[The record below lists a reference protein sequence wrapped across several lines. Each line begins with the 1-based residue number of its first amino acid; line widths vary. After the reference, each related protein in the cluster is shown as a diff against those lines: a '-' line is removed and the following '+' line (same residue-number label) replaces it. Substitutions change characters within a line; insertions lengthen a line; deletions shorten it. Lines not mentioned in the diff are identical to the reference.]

1 MGNGKKIGRRFFAT
15 YLCIALP
22 FLTLSIL
29 LSTLSMEQLR
39 KNDEA
44 QLEMQV
50 SRISAGL
57 DDCYRQYR
65 ENSVYL
71 SSVPELAPS
80 AMLSNA
86 ISAHRGIRI
95 LETVYAFDQTISDLL
110 LYYDDAHVYGSSGM
124 ARAKVYLNA
133 DLKLPRETGDRAD
146 ELLKTE
152 TSVVTLLKK
161 SANNGFMLLHFP
173 IHPFGQNSQITVN
186 YLIDF
191 NAFAPFL
198 QGLAGNSKALLLR
211 LTFLDETQ
219 VHFGSVNGTLRP
231 VTEETF
237 GDSIASGGWI
247 AAAGQTEQMGAK
259 VELWVNEHQLY
270 ANVSRVQ
277 YLNYLLL
284 AIGMLLSGLLCGVLT
299 NRRMIQLKNL
309 ENAVRGQKAPAP
321 HMGEFS
327 NIHALIQQTMNEN
340 ISTLSNFRTLLRN
353 QTAQMLFHG
362 LLKGQEEYEPLL
374 RQCGIEL
381 AEDYVFVTAV
391 WAEQFDL
398 SGFLEDYLCCAS
410 QTEDG
415 LVWVY
420 LDELPNQDDSRQ
432 LRRAKAE
439 KLFQTLKAAGA
450 EKVKMVLSVPTR
462 NWNTIDFAYL
472 HTLQEMGKLQKEKS
486 SETFVFADA
495 STALQAHTLSS
506 RELNTLSEA
515 LAEFNAQRAGRI
527 LEKMLRQTEEA
538 PSSETRQYL
547 RCCAMQPL
555 LRALSQSENP
565 SDSELLQS
573 LEEIDTANQEKFHA
587 ALLQLTERYC
597 TQNASEGDREE
608 MLRFL
613 EENYQ
618 REDLSLDEMAAHFGV
633 SREHMSRLF
642 RARTGMRYMDCIT
655 QIRMEKAW
663 QLITTTEMP
672 IAEIFRQVGYIDRSN
687 STKKFKKY
695 FGVTP
700 AEARRQEEPED

>member
-191 NAFAPFL
+191 NAFAAFL

-231 VTEETF
+231 VT
-237 GDSIASGGWI
+237 
-247 AAAGQTEQMGAK
+247 
-259 VELWVNEHQLY
+259 
-270 ANVSRVQ
+270 
-277 YLNYLLL
+277 LL
-284 AIGMLLSGLLCGVLT
+284 
-299 NRRMIQLKNL
+299 
-309 ENAVRGQKAPAP
+309 
-321 HMGEFS
+321 
-327 NIHALIQQTMNEN
+327 
-340 ISTLSNFRTLLRN
+340 
-353 QTAQMLFHG
+353 
-362 LLKGQEEYEPLL
+362 
-374 RQCGIEL
+374 
-381 AEDYVFVTAV
+381 
-391 WAEQFDL
+391 
-398 SGFLEDYLCCAS
+398 
-410 QTEDG
+410 
-415 LVWVY
+415 
-420 LDELPNQDDSRQ
+420 
-432 LRRAKAE
+432 
-439 KLFQTLKAAGA
+439 
-450 EKVKMVLSVPTR
+450 
-462 NWNTIDFAYL
+462 
-472 HTLQEMGKLQKEKS
+472 
-486 SETFVFADA
+486 
-495 STALQAHTLSS
+495 
-506 RELNTLSEA
+506 
-515 LAEFNAQRAGRI
+515 
-527 LEKMLRQTEEA
+527 
-538 PSSETRQYL
+538 
-547 RCCAMQPL
+547 
-555 LRALSQSENP
+555 
-565 SDSELLQS
+565 
-573 LEEIDTANQEKFHA
+573 
-587 ALLQLTERYC
+587 
-597 TQNASEGDREE
+597 
-608 MLRFL
+608 
-613 EENYQ
+613 
-618 REDLSLDEMAAHFGV
+618 
-633 SREHMSRLF
+633 
-642 RARTGMRYMDCIT
+642 
-655 QIRMEKAW
+655 
-663 QLITTTEMP
+663 
-672 IAEIFRQVGYIDRSN
+672 
-687 STKKFKKY
+687 
-695 FGVTP
+695 
-700 AEARRQEEPED
+700 